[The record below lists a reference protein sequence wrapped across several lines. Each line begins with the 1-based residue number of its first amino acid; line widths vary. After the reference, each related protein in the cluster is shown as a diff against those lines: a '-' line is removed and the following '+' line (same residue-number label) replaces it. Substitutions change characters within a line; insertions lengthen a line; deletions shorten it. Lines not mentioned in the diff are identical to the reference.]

1 MLFKPLP
8 LGYAKLDP
16 QTLEQDKKGCRKYGP
31 CGVGEKALYLNSF
44 YIDRRY
50 YLPYASIRRAYKR
63 IAMSKG
69 GFTGKGLFAT
79 MPYLVVEYD
88 DGREKQ
94 CNFKFEQN
102 VDALLADLAQR
113 QPQIKQLSAKAEQ
126 KRAEQAA
133 AEAAKPRPVLTEE
146 ARQLAGRLENARIYL
161 ENQPGFAQRM
171 SSAAKAKRMGDRTN
185 PHYKWVALAVVLAG
199 LVALVWGIL
208 SFIKGEQTGMYL
220 MLIGLAA
227 IFFFSSAQV
236 LPTAKNNKKALARQ
250 LEEVQAQAACLV
262 EEYGSPFPVPARYA
276 HPLVLARMKRVVE
289 EGRAQTAAEALEE
302 VKKDLKALNADVQV
316 EQWEYD
322 EVVAIKP
329 MFLLAEYE

>member
-8 LGYAKLDP
+8 LGYTKLDP
-16 QTLEQDKKGCRKYGP
+16 ETLEKDKKGCKKYGP

-50 YLPYASIRRAYKR
+50 YLPYGSIRRAYKR

-102 VDALLADLAQR
+102 VDQLLEELARR
-113 QPQIKQLSAKAEQ
+113 QPQIKQISAKAE
-126 KRAEQAA
+126 KKLAEAAA
-133 AEAAKPRPVLTEE
+133 AEAAKPKPVLTEE
-146 ARQLAGRLENARIYL
+146 ARALAGRLENARIYL
-161 ENQPGFAQRM
+161 DNQPGFAQRL
-171 SSAAKAKRMGDRTN
+171 SGAAKAKRAGDRAN
-185 PHYKWVALAVVLAG
+185 PHYKWVALAVMVAG
-199 LVALVWGIL
+199 LVALGWGIW
-208 SFIKGEQTGMYL
+208 SFVKGEQTGLYL

-236 LPTAKNNKKALARQ
+236 LPTAQNNKKALAQRWQ
-250 LEEVQAQAACLV
+250 QAQEEAEKLV
-262 EEYGSPFPVPARYA
+262 REYGKDFPVPARYA

-289 EGRAQTAAEALEE
+289 EGRAQSAQEALEE

-329 MFLLAEYE
+329 LFLLADYQ